1 MNAQTEQAPGI
12 KERDSVREKEP
23 HLYGV
28 VLFND
33 DFTTMEFVVSVLEL
47 VFHKNEAEAQALMLK
62 VHKVGSALVGTYTYD
77 IAVTKKE
84 KAIKMARDEQYPLHV
99 EVREM

>member
-1 MNAQTEQAPGI
+1 MNAQTEQTPGL
-12 KERDSVREKEP
+12 KERDQIREKEP

-28 VLFND
+28 VFYND
-33 DFTTMEFVVSVLEL
+33 DFTTMEFVVSVLKL
-47 VFHKNEAEAQALMLK
+47 VFRKSDEEAQALMLT
-62 VHKVGSALVGTYTYD
+62 VHRAGSALVGTYTYD

-84 KAIKMARDEQYPLHV
+84 KAIQMARSERYPLHI

>member
-1 MNAQTEQAPGI
+1 MNAQTEQTPGI
-12 KERDSVREKEP
+12 KEKDRVREKEP

-33 DFTTMEFVVSVLEL
+33 DFTTMEFVVSVLKL
-47 VFHKNEAEAQALMLK
+47 VFHKDEAQAQALMLK
-62 VHKVGSALVGTYTYD
+62 VHKAGSALVGTYTYD

-84 KAIKMARDEQYPLHV
+84 KAVQMARSEQYPLHV